1 MHHSTAL
8 TPMGISNVRD
18 NQLRKQ
24 IQTSDHQ
31 IQQFHWFEKNIL
43 GFANKPVPL
52 NIENNDPFLAFP
64 LVL

>member
-24 IQTSDHQ
+24 IQASDHQ
-31 IQQFHWFEKNIL
+31 IQQSHWFEKNNL
-43 GFANKPVPL
+43 RVCT
-52 NIENNDPFLAFP
+52 
-64 LVL
+64 